1 MRLLQRL
8 STTMVGSPFC
18 FPSESWKRVL
28 MLYAIMV
35 SRCTRSTKST
45 GPTSEQFLQQFSIV
59 AAMLLGATLDQV
71 IAAEWAG
78 EGNSTYM
85 DRAHY

>member
-1 MRLLQRL
+1 MKEVNVTIL
-8 STTMVGSPFC
+8 MVA
-18 FPSESWKRVL
+18 
-28 MLYAIMV
+28 AIMV
-35 SRCTRSTKST
+35 SRCSRSTQST
-45 GPTSEQFLQQFSIV
+45 GPTSEQFLQHLSIV

-85 DRAHY
+85 GRAHY

>member
-1 MRLLQRL
+1 
-8 STTMVGSPFC
+8 
-18 FPSESWKRVL
+18 
-28 MLYAIMV
+28 MV

-45 GPTSEQFLQQFSIV
+45 GPTSEYFMQQLSIV
-59 AAMLLGATLDQV
+59 AAVLLGATLDQV

-85 DRAHY
+85 GRAHYWMNIKQLNGKERGKEREGASARMG